1 MLYQPHSQLR
11 WLCLSRNLIIKPR
24 CSEASKL
31 DARLSLLFISKML
44 HHRHLRDSCTDFL
57 SMLIYRVLLLAFSI
71 QSSLLL
77 MAQNLFFEKVFFIYF
92 LHLVVC
98 YFCLI
103 AFDLFQPWWGLMLL
117 GFSWFCKKCLYYTYI
132 HINELCS
139 KKLRS
144 HWLCCAAWLRTTA
157 NRTPPCPP
165 TSFHFWRLIPLRYF

>member
-1 MLYQPHSQLR
+1 MLVTAVSERNDVNRDDIDDTEMLYQPHSQLR

-77 MAQNLFFEKVFFIYF
+77 MAHNLLFEKVFFIYF
-92 LHLVVC
+92 LHLVNFATFVWLHLI
-98 YFCLI
+98 YFS
-103 AFDLFQPWWGLMLL
+103 L
-117 GFSWFCKKCLYYTYI
+117 GGG
-132 HINELCS
+132 
-139 KKLRS
+139 
-144 HWLCCAAWLRTTA
+144 LCCWDSLDFVR
-157 NRTPPCPP
+157 NVCIIH
-165 TSFHFWRLIPLRYF
+165 TST